1 MQIPLGF
8 QGWFKAS
15 TNSSDSCDS
24 TCRGRPV
31 FFWWP
36 TFLFSSQSPTLLKL
50 EKKQR
55 LFSPLWRQFFHQI
68 INFCYHKMEHFFR
81 HPRYEFKLK
90 LNSFDWSRH
99 EVQVLTRQTTMNYHD
114 LKWGWGKV
122 TGPRNTHTHL
132 RWIFNKGGLE
142 KVTSFH
148 YKIDSWAIHV
158 KFEGHMFLSWF
169 KAVVLHILS
178 WYVHIHMFFRFV
190 HVHSLKATH
199 GSLQNYTYI
208 TPSQ

>member
-1 MQIPLGF
+1 MTAPFFSGGPPFCFLRNPL
-8 QGWFKAS
+8 
-15 TNSSDSCDS
+15 
-24 TCRGRPV
+24 P
-31 FFWWP
+31 
-36 TFLFSSQSPTLLKL
+36 FSSWK
-50 EKKQR
+50 KKQR

-81 HPRYEFKLK
+81 HPKYEFKLK

-99 EVQVLTRQTTMNYHD
+99 EVQVPTRQTTMNYHD

-122 TGPRNTHTHL
+122 TGPRNTNL

-148 YKIDSWAIHV
+148 KIDSWAIHV
-158 KFEGHMFLSWF
+158 KFQGHMFLSWF

-178 WYVHIHMFFRFV
+178 WYVHMFLRFV

-199 GSLQNYTYI
+199 GSLLNYIYI
-208 TPSQ
+208 TPSR